1 MLALVTA
8 ASDGLGVHDA
18 ATFGTVADRRI
29 TTAMIHVL
37 ARVGPP
43 AGWHIGSPHGRAP
56 GFAAAGR
63 FAAGREWSAIRNV
76 ARETVTTFLQ
86 RGHVGF
92 MLLPLTPSRY
102 ESEALQ

>member
-1 MLALVTA
+1 M
-8 ASDGLGVHDA
+8 
-18 ATFGTVADRRI
+18 
-29 TTAMIHVL
+29 
-37 ARVGPP
+37 
-43 AGWHIGSPHGRAP
+43 GSPHGRAP

-63 FAAGREWSAIRNV
+63 FAPGREWSAIRNV

-102 ESEALQ
+102 ESEALQWGQGSNLAVAMLARSLAHSLRSGRSRR